1 MKQWQSFGWLLF
13 FWALAAVAIWLV
25 RDHVFFWD
33 TVQLG
38 SKHAHWYYQTRF
50 ADWLLP
56 QEIDSGHPPT
66 FGAYLAIAWCLFG
79 KNLTISH
86 LSMIPFLW
94 LLLFYLWQ
102 LGRHLSKEHYAAW
115 LCVLTVADPVLAAQS
130 ILISP
135 DIPLSAFFLMAV
147 YSILKNNTILKSLAF
162 AALSAI
168 SLRGM
173 MLVCALFIW
182 EIVLLQPTWRALPR
196 AIWSKIGP
204 YLPAGGFALAF
215 LTAHYA
221 RTGWI
226 GYHPASPW
234 APSFERVDALG
245 FFKNMAVLGWRLL
258 DFGRVFV
265 WIALIIALWGN
276 KMYQILQK
284 HHNFQQIFWL
294 FIIILLVLS
303 PSCLLHKGLSGHRY
317 LLPAMLV
324 LTMLTFTIFADN
336 RYKNLIFSV
345 LIVGLLTGNTW
356 IYPDKIS
363 QGWDAT
369 LAHLPYY
376 RLRAD
381 MIDFIEQQ
389 GIEPSA
395 VGTAFP
401 DIGPFYFRDLSNDS
415 TGFSTKNLYNQSFI
429 LYSNIMND
437 FSDAEIDEL
446 RRRWTPLHSLQRRGV
461 KFILYE
467 RNYLTER

>member
-1 MKQWQSFGWLLF
+1 
-13 FWALAAVAIWLV
+13 
-25 RDHVFFWD
+25 
-33 TVQLG
+33 
-38 SKHAHWYYQTRF
+38 
-50 ADWLLP
+50 
-56 QEIDSGHPPT
+56 
-66 FGAYLAIAWCLFG
+66 
-79 KNLTISH
+79 
-86 LSMIPFLW
+86 
-94 LLLFYLWQ
+94 
-102 LGRHLSKEHYAAW
+102 
-115 LCVLTVADPVLAAQS
+115 
-130 ILISP
+130 
-135 DIPLSAFFLMAV
+135 
-147 YSILKNNTILKSLAF
+147 
-162 AALSAI
+162 
-168 SLRGM
+168 
-173 MLVCALFIW
+173 
-182 EIVLLQPTWRALPR
+182 
-196 AIWSKIGP
+196 
-204 YLPAGGFALAF
+204 
-215 LTAHYA
+215 
-221 RTGWI
+221 
-226 GYHPASPW
+226 
-234 APSFERVDALG
+234 
-245 FFKNMAVLGWRLL
+245 

-276 KMYQILQK
+276 KMRRILQK

-303 PSCLLHKGLSGHRY
+303 PSCLLYKGLSGHRY

-324 LTMLTFTIFADN
+324 LTMLTFTTFVDN
-336 RYKNLIFSV
+336 RYKKLIFSV
-345 LIVGLLTGNTW
+345 LTIGLLSGNTW

-415 TGFSTKNLYNQSFI
+415 TGFSAKNLYNQSFI